1 MFGVFWVINILMHKK
16 PTITSATQTID
27 PPIESST
34 QTTTPNKINIK
45 VKNKSLKPKRLVKNK
60 KRIHGDWFRRRFY
73 MKNKAIIYN
82 WSSHILEFKITP
94 RNIITSL
101 GIRGVAGEFNGD
113 YEEEE
118 HIVLPGKR
126 LKLKNLPTYRYY
138 LKIIKDN
145 SVLSKRLWA
154 CSDDIVITDSNVCIQ

>member
-1 MFGVFWVINILMHKK
+1 MFGLIWAIKILLHKRPK
-16 PTITSATQTID
+16 IT
-27 PPIESST
+27 SST
-34 QTTTPNKINIK
+34 QTTPQPVTVATQTAKECKINIK
-45 VKNKSLKPKRLVKNK
+45 VKNKTIKPKRFLKNK
-60 KRIHGDWFRRRFY
+60 KRSHGDWFRRRFY
-73 MKNKAIIYN
+73 MKNKAVIYN
-82 WSSHILEFKITP
+82 WSSHALELKLTP

-118 HIVLPGKR
+118 HFVLPGKR